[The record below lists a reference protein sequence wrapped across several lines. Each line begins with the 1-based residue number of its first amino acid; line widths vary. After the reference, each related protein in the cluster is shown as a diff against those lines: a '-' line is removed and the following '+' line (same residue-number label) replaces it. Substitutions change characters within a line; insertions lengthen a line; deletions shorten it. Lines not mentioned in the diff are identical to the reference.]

1 MAALK
6 LNFAASLYDRLQPL
20 YTGEIRPEGIE
31 LNFIPIELPRPIFDR
46 MSGGEEF
53 DVAEYSS
60 SEFVQRLASGN
71 CNFFALPVFL
81 SRSFRHDV
89 IAINK
94 RSGINKPKDLE
105 GKRVGVALYTMTA
118 AIFIRGLLQH
128 EYGVDL
134 SKIKWVQGAINSAGA
149 HGDPHVLPLLKEPDL
164 SYIPP
169 GKSLDEMLV
178 SGEVDCTMGTSVP
191 RSILNN
197 PDIGRLL
204 PNYYQDEKDYYA
216 KTKIFPIM
224 HLVAIRRDVYEKH
237 PFVAT
242 SLYNAFVQ
250 AKNLALKKMFSTRAL
265 RYMMPFLPAQ
275 LDEIR
280 DVFGDDPWPYGVE
293 ENRPSLEALV
303 QYMHDQHFIPKKMPI
318 EDLFVKNYGH
328 VDPPF

>member
-20 YTGEIRPEGIE
+20 YTGEIKPEGID

-60 SEFVQRLASGN
+60 SEYIQRHGAGKS
-71 CNFFALPVFL
+71 NFIALPVFL

-89 IAINK
+89 I
-94 RSGINKPKDLE
+94 GINKHAGIKTPKDIE
-105 GKRVGVALYTMTA
+105 GKKIGVALYTMTA
-118 AIFIRGLLQH
+118 AIFVRGLLSD
-128 EYGVDL
+128 EYGVDF
-134 SKIKWVQGAINSAGA
+134 SNCQWVQGAINTAGS
-149 HGDPHVLPLLKEPDL
+149 HGDPHVLPLLKQPNLVHGD
-164 SYIPP
+164 PK
-169 GKSLDEMLV
+169 KSLDEMLV
-178 SGEVDCTMGTSVP
+178 AGDVACTMGTSIP
-191 RSILNN
+191 RSVLSN
-197 PDIGRLL
+197 PNVGRLL
-204 PNYYQDEKDYYA
+204 PNYYEDEKAYYK

-224 HLVAIRRDVYEKH
+224 HLVAIRRDIYEKH

-250 AKNLALKKMFSTRAL
+250 SKVLALKKMFSTRAL

-280 DVFGDDPWPYGVE
+280 EVFGDDPWAYGVE
-293 ENRPSLEALV
+293 ESRPTLEALV
-303 QYMHDQHFIPKKMPI
+303 RYMHEQHFIAKKMPI
-318 EDLFVKNYGH
+318 EELFAKTYGH
-328 VDPPF
+328 TEPAF